1 MKIITFGCRINT
13 YESALIKQIA
23 GDLDNV
29 IVFNTCAVTAEAER
43 QCRQAIRKAK
53 KENPNAK
60 IIVTGCAAQFNPDA
74 FIQMPEVDRVL
85 GNREKITREA
95 FLSEDKV
102 LVSDVKNA
110 QFDIPVV
117 TEFDG
122 RTRAFIQVQQGC
134 NHACTFCVVR
144 QVRGRN
150 KGVPIEQ
157 VIEQAKKIVQ
167 NGYSELVLTG
177 VDVTSYPYGFS
188 DLVEAVVKNVKGLK
202 RLRLGSLDP
211 AGVDDKLIR
220 LFDEYEVLMPHMHLS
235 VQAGDDLILRRM
247 GRRHRRQDVLTLA
260 EKLRNVRSD
269 FVLGSDFITGFPT
282 ETDEMFEHTMDL
294 VRQANIVLLHVF
306 PFSVR
311 SGTPSAKME
320 MLDMGIRKERAARLR
335 KLGSDQ
341 LNNFMQNHIG
351 KCTQVL
357 IEKDNQGFNE
367 YYIPTKVKGVV
378 KVGQIVDVINEG
390 IVEDGFV
397 AKI

>member
-13 YESALIKQIA
+13 YESALMKQIV

-43 QCRQAIRKAK
+43 QCRQAIRKAR
-53 KENPNAK
+53 KENPETK
-60 IIVTGCAAQFNPDA
+60 IIVTGCAAQFNPDVFA
-74 FIQMPEVDRVL
+74 QMPEVDQVL
-85 GNREKITREA
+85 GNREKITRDA
-95 FLSEDKV
+95 FLSKERV

-110 QFDIPVV
+110 TFDIPIV

-150 KGVPIEQ
+150 KGIPVEH
-157 VIEQAKKIVQ
+157 VIEQAQTFVN

-188 DLVEAVVKNVKGLK
+188 DLVESVAKQVKGLK

-211 AGVDDKLIR
+211 AGVDDKLIE
-220 LFDEYEVLMPHMHLS
+220 LFKDYEVLMPHMHLS
-235 VQAGDDLILRRM
+235 IQSGDDDVLRKM
-247 GRRHRRQDVLTLA
+247 GRRHRRQDVLNLA
-260 EKLRNVRSD
+260 DKLRAVRSD

-282 ETDEMFEHTMDL
+282 ETDEMFENTLDL
-294 VRQANIVLLHVF
+294 VEKANIALLHVF

-311 SGTPSAKME
+311 PGTPSAKME
-320 MLDMGIRKERAARLR
+320 MVDMHVRKQRACQLRRLGNDLR
-335 KLGSDQ
+335 Q
-341 LNNFMQNHIG
+341 NFMQSKIG
-351 KCTQVL
+351 NKTKVL

-367 YYIPTKVKGVV
+367 FYIPTKVVGNV
-378 KVGQIVDVINEG
+378 KVGQIVDVVNEG
-390 IVEDGFV
+390 FDEDGFV
-397 AKI
+397 AKV

>member
-53 KENPNAK
+53 KENPTAK

-74 FIQMPEVDRVL
+74 FIQMPEVARVL

-167 NGYSELVLTG
+167 NGYYELVLTG

-188 DLVEAVVKNVKGLK
+188 DLVEAVVKNVNGLK

-211 AGVDDKLIR
+211 AGIDDKLIR

-235 VQAGDDLILRRM
+235 VQAGDDLVLRRM
-247 GRRHRRQDVLTLA
+247 GRRHRRQDVLILA

-269 FVLGSDFITGFPT
+269 FVLGADFITGFPT
-282 ETDEMFEHTMDL
+282 ETDEMFERTMDL
-294 VRQANIVLLHVF
+294 VRQANIALLHVF

-311 SGTPSAKME
+311 PGTPSAKME

-335 KLGSDQ
+335 KLGFNL

-351 KCTQVL
+351 KSSQVL

-367 YYIPTKVKGVV
+367 YYIPTKVKGIV

-397 AKI
+397 AKV